1 MNTYQQRVAALSQRM
16 DDNDLDYV
24 VVLPGANFTYN
35 TGFTR
40 EIGDRPLV
48 AFFSADG
55 YPSFIAPRLELK
67 AINQVLSYDARIF
80 SYTDAQGYENAF
92 TEACARLKLSGK
104 RIGVEYRG
112 MRLLELRQLEQNLTD
127 CEIRQ
132 ADTLLMEGRM
142 TKDTEELTCIREAI
156 RITEQALNA
165 TLTQIRA
172 GQTELEVQSILHMEL
187 FRAGVDGL
195 AFPSIVLSGGRATL
209 PHGTAGERE
218 IVEGDCLLF
227 DFGGKCGNYMA
238 DITRTFAIGT
248 TDPEWKDIY
257 EVVKGAN
264 AAARKLASPGVKAED
279 VDSAARAVIEEA
291 GYGDYFTHRT
301 GHSLGLEVHE
311 PPYIVAGDKTNLQP
325 GMTFTIEPGIY
336 IPDKYGV
343 RIEDDVLVTENGCE
357 SLTTFPR
364 ELISL

>member
-16 DDNDLDYV
+16 DDSNLDYV
-24 VVLPGANFTYN
+24 VLLPGANFTYN

-48 AFFSADG
+48 AFFSVDSSA
-55 YPSFIAPRLELK
+55 SFIAPRLELK

-92 TEACARLKLSGK
+92 TEACASLELSGK
-104 RIGVEYRG
+104 RIGVEYGG

-127 CEIRQ
+127 SEIES

-142 TKDTEELTCIREAI
+142 TKDIEELGCIREAI

-165 TLTQIRA
+165 TLTQIHA

-187 FRAGVDGL
+187 LRAGVDGL

-209 PHGTAGERE
+209 PHGAAGERE
-218 IVEGDCLLF
+218 ITEGDCLLF

-248 TDPEWKDIY
+248 MDPEWKDIY

-264 AAARKLASPGVKAED
+264 AAARKLVGPSVKAED
-279 VDSAARAVIEEA
+279 VDSAARTVIEEA
-291 GYGDYFTHRT
+291 GYGDCFTHRT
-301 GHSLGLEVHE
+301 GHGLGLEVHE
-311 PPYIVAGDKTNLQP
+311 PPYIVAGDETNLQP
-325 GMTFTIEPGIY
+325 GMIFTIEPGIY